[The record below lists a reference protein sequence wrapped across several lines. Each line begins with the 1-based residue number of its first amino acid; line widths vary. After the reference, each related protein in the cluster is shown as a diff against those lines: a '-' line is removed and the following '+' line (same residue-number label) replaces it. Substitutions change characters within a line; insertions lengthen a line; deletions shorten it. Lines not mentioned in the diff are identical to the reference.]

1 MKIIKAFPPI
11 YAELT
16 RHFPIKGVSGI
27 LYAWGDRIYNPSG
40 VTVPEWLMA
49 HETVHGERQSHV
61 FHPTNPALGTEW
73 EKDAILTWWQRYIHD
88 HFFRLNEEVP
98 AHQKEWEVINAMKI
112 PGDTK
117 ERYLLN
123 MANRLSGPLYNH
135 LVGHGEALDL
145 IQRRA

>member
-11 YAELT
+11 FAELT
-16 RHFPIKGVSGI
+16 RHFPIKGVTGI

-40 VTVPEWLMA
+40 VSVPEWLMA
-49 HETVHGERQSHV
+49 HETVHGRRQLATAELSV
-61 FHPTNPALGTEW
+61 AEAATLA
-73 EKDAILTWWQRYIHD
+73 WWQKYIHD
-88 HFFRLNEEVP
+88 HYFRLNEEVP
-98 AHQKEWEVINAMKI
+98 AHQKEWEVIRGLKI

-117 ERYLLN
+117 EMYLLN

-145 IQRRA
+145 IQGRR